1 MLAWYNLHI
10 LQTLN
15 KEMFNLL
22 SKNFTLLQ
30 VSPYHLCEFAPEV
43 KQVRPHLYHFC
54 SQMF

>member
-15 KEMFNLL
+15 KEMFNLP

-43 KQVRPHLYHFC
+43 KQVHPHLYHFC